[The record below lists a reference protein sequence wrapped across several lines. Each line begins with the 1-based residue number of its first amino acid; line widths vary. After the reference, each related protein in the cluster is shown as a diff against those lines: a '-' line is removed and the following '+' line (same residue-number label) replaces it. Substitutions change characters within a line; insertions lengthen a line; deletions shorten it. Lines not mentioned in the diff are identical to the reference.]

1 MGIVY
6 LNRETLKSMA
16 KKSEELVRKN
26 AEWRYKPYHV
36 DRVPQ
41 WLKVT
46 IGVIFIAGISI
57 TLTLLCVWAFN

>member
-1 MGIVY
+1 
-6 LNRETLKSMA
+6 MA
-16 KKSEELVRKN
+16 KKSEELLRKN
-26 AEWRYKPYHV
+26 AEWSYKPYHV

-46 IGVIFIAGISI
+46 IGVTFIAGIAI